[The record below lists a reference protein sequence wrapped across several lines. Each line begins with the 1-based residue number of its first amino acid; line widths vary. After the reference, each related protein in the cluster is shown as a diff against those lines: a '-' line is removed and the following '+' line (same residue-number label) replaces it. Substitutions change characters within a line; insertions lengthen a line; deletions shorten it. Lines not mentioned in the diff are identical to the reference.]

1 MGTAQKKAEA
11 AATWTPVAD
20 LTPWEDNP
28 RINDGEPVDAVAES
42 IRRFGFAA
50 PIIARKED
58 GMVIAGHT
66 RLKAAH
72 KLGIEKVPVRWMDLD
87 PADARL
93 LALAD
98 NKLGEKAS
106 WDDDILA
113 EIIRSIDEDDLLLAG
128 FDADD
133 LVSLLDDGPIG
144 PEDIEPEAPPEN
156 PDSKRGEVYELGPHR
171 LICGDC
177 REPADV
183 ARLLDGRKI
192 NVAFTSPPYA
202 SQRKYDESSGFKPIH
217 PDEYVEWFDAVQ
229 ANVREHLAEDGSW
242 FVNITEAADD
252 GWKQTYVKR
261 VVLEHVDSWG
271 WGWVEEYCWPRP
283 ALPLNPNMSRRFK
296 NGWESVYHF
305 AGVREYKF
313 NPDEVRHG
321 SSGVFKYSDQKA
333 AGKMIGGTAQGV
345 GGGLMSP
352 VNAGHGLAFP
362 SNVLPNFG
370 GAKVVGHSA
379 AFPPGLPAFFIKAFS
394 DASDAI
400 FDPFLGSG
408 TTLIAA
414 AKEGRACYGV
424 EISEGYCDV
433 IRKRWTAWAEE
444 AGQDPGPGALG

>member
-1 MGTAQKKAEA
+1 MATAQKKAEA
-11 AATWTPVAD
+11 AATWTPVGD

-28 RINDGEPVDAVAES
+28 RINDGEPVDAVADS

-171 LICGDC
+171 LICGDSTDD
-177 REPADV
+177 ETFAGLLGDEKADAV
-183 ARLLDGRKI
+183 WTD
-192 NVAFTSPPYA
+192 PPYGVSLVGGSRADA
-202 SQRKYDESSGFKPIH
+202 SRDGKTIDGDDLDADALEQMLRDVFKAVIAHSGTGSPVYVASPGGQICAAFWSALGPGGLGLIRHELVWVKSSPVHNMNLDYPYAHEPILYGWTKGAHRPLKGSGRSTVFHCDRPGRNKDHPSMKPIK
-217 PDEYVEWFDAVQ
+217 
-229 ANVREHLAEDGSW
+229 L
-242 FVNITEAADD
+242 
-252 GWKQTYVKR
+252 
-261 VVLEHVDSWG
+261 
-271 WGWVEEYCWPRP
+271 VEEMLGRSC
-283 ALPLNPNMSRRFK
+283 
-296 NGWESVYHF
+296 
-305 AGVREYKF
+305 
-313 NPDEVRHG
+313 
-321 SSGVFKYSDQKA
+321 
-333 AGKMIGGTAQGV
+333 GKGDI
-345 GGGLMSP
+345 
-352 VNAGHGLAFP
+352 
-362 SNVLPNFG
+362 VLDPFG
-370 GAKVVGHSA
+370 GS
-379 AFPPGLPAFFIKAFS
+379 
-394 DASDAI
+394 
-400 FDPFLGSG
+400 GS
-408 TTLIAA
+408 TLIAA
-414 AKEGRACYGV
+414 ARLGLGSRLIELDP
-424 EISEGYCDV
+424 GYCDV

-444 AGQDPGPGALG
+444 AGQDPGPGALR

>member
-1 MGTAQKKAEA
+1 MATAQKKAEA
-11 AATWTPVAD
+11 AATWTPVGD

-106 WDDDILA
+106 WDDGILA

-133 LVSLLDDGPIG
+133 LVSLLDDEPIG

-177 REPADV
+177 RDADTV
-183 ARLLDGRKI
+183 TALLDGRKI

-202 SQRKYDESSGFKPIH
+202 SQRKYDESSGFKPIP
-217 PDEYVEWFDAVQ
+217 PDEYVGWFDAVQ

-242 FVNITEAADD
+242 FVNIKEHCDD
-252 GWKQTYVKR
+252 GQRSLYVKD
-261 VVLEHVDSWG
+261 LTIAHVRRWG
-271 WGWVEEYCWPRP
+271 WRFVDEFCWAHHGFPGSF
-283 ALPLNPNMSRRFK
+283 PNRFK
-296 NGWESVYHF
+296 NGHEPVFHFAPGAAMKFRPASVRHESESVLKYALDTHITLS
-305 AGVREYKF
+305 ASGYEDSGGGVRA
-313 NPDEVRHG
+313 PG
-321 SSGVFKYSDQKA
+321 MA
-333 AGKMIGGTAQGV
+333 
-345 GGGLMSP
+345 L
-352 VNAGHGLAFP
+352 P
-362 SNVLPNFG
+362 SNVLRVSMG
-370 GAKVVGHSA
+370 GDGTHSA
-379 AFPPGLPAFFIKAFS
+379 AFPVALPAFFVKAFS

-414 AKEGRACYGV
+414 AKEGRDCYGV

-444 AGQDPGPGALG
+444 AGQDPGPGALR